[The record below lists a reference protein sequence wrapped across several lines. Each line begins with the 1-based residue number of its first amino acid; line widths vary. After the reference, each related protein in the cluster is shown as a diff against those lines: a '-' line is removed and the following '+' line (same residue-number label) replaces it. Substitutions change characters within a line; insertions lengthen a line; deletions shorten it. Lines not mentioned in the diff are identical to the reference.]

1 MSGSKNDL
9 YGEDPDIGNWYREK
23 QKIELDHLIK
33 RMRATGNQNRAEF
46 FRPDTSSID
55 TYEAGLEP
63 YREKFKAMLGWPLS
77 DPALDSS
84 IPIARVEWV
93 AQDRLSKIYRVMV
106 EGEYGLTTYGL
117 LFLPLTEGPFP
128 LVISQH
134 GGEGTPELC
143 SSFYGPTNYHD
154 MTRRVLQRNIAV
166 FAPQLLLWKEG
177 EYGPPYDR
185 ASIDRQL
192 KQVGSSIAAV
202 EIYKI
207 QRSLDYLLSRNDIAA
222 DQVGMIGLSY
232 GGFYTLFTAAADTR
246 IKAAY
251 SSCFFNDRFRYDW
264 SDFTWFNAGNKF
276 LDAEIAGLICPR
288 FLHIEVG
295 KKDELFHYAH
305 ALKELDKLAVPYGQ
319 LNIMHRLSREVVDGA
334 HELDIND
341 RAMEWFCQAVRM

>member
-1 MSGSKNDL
+1 MDDL
-9 YGEDPDIGNWYREK
+9 YVETPNIGNRYREE
-23 QKIELDHLIK
+23 QKLEYELFIE
-33 RMRATGNQNRAEF
+33 RMRAAGDQNRAEF
-46 FRPDTSSID
+46 FRPNTSSID
-55 TYEAGLEP
+55 AYEAELEL

-77 DPALDSS
+77 DAKLDSS
-84 IPIARVEWV
+84 IPNARVEFV
-93 AQDRLSKIYRVMV
+93 AQDRLSKIYRVIV
-106 EGEYGLTTYGL
+106 EGGYGLTTYGL
-117 LFLPLTEGPFP
+117 LFLPLSEGPFP

-134 GGEGTPELC
+134 GGAGTPELC
-143 SSFYGPTNYHD
+143 SGFYGPTNYHD
-154 MTRRVLQRNIAV
+154 MTRRVLQRSIAV

-177 EYGPPYDR
+177 EYGSPYDR
-185 ASIDRQL
+185 LSIDRQL

-207 QRSLDYLLSRNDIAA
+207 QRSLDYLLSRDDIAA

-246 IKAAY
+246 IKAVY
-251 SSCFFNDRFRYDW
+251 SSCFFNDRFKYDW
-264 SDFTWFNAGNKF
+264 SDFTWFNAGNTF
-276 LDAEIAGLICPR
+276 LDAEVAGLICPR

-305 ALKELDKLAVPYGQ
+305 ARKELDKLAELYGQ
-319 LNIMHRLSREVVDGA
+319 LNIMHRLSREVFDGA